1 MWSRIEEK
9 KYIRDIGKATGGP
22 ETKYLKDK
30 LRALKNKLQAK
41 RHMVDLATLR
51 TSTLRTQMGSGVEYE
66 EHQHH
71 SQEISSLKTE
81 DIKLYKQK

>member
-1 MWSRIEEK
+1 
-9 KYIRDIGKATGGP
+9 
-22 ETKYLKDK
+22 
-30 LRALKNKLQAK
+30 
-41 RHMVDLATLR
+41 MVDLATLR